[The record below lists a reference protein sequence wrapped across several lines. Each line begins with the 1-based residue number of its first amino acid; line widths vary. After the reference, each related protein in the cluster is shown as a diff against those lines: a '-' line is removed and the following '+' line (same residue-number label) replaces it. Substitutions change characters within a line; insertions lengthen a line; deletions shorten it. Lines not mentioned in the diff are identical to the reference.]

1 MPASASPATTAN
13 PAAPSSRVAPASA
26 PRSAQTVNLTE
37 LRSAAAQAS
46 GLLRLLANEDRLM
59 LLCQLTQGE
68 QNVSALEDITGIR
81 QPTLSQQ
88 LGVLRNEQVV
98 ETRRDGKQIYY
109 RLCNEEVKAV
119 LMTLYAL
126 FCPIPQ
132 CQEDAAVQAP
142 KTRSK
147 VLSV

>member
-1 MPASASPATTAN
+1 MPIAS
-13 PAAPSSRVAPASA
+13 SSVK
-26 PRSAQTVNLTE
+26 LTD

-68 QNVSALEDITGIR
+68 QNVSALEDLTGIR

-109 RLCNEEVKAV
+109 RLCNQQVEAL

-126 FCPIPQ
+126 FCPAPRRP
-132 CQEDAAVQAP
+132 ESRPEAA
-142 KTRSK
+142 KTRAK
-147 VLSV
+147 VSSVS